1 LRSFLGNG
9 PEYDSDDIDYNAPL
23 CMCYNINDKGL
34 AEEAPMLMPSD
45 WSPHSCTTYLLEK
58 ADRLQGRRVDLETAE
73 AKLKRQR

>member
-1 LRSFLGNG
+1 
-9 PEYDSDDIDYNAPL
+9 
-23 CMCYNINDKGL
+23 MCYNINDKGL